1 MNGRKINH
9 QFVENYSK
17 KFSEQIVDEFF
28 ATRREITGKEI
39 VSLTKSKQINFLV
52 IKSLFNQWQDE
63 TKKLE
68 SPFFDFKNDKV
79 RKALVQFMNTLSQY
93 ILVKKEDFYPLL
105 KNAVEDAIYL
115 VFSPLDF
122 FLAEISQKH
131 PTHLGVKSFKSITK
145 YVKINATPLAEFVSV
160 LEDTGKDKLEIDVA
174 LQYANDI
181 FEHVETPEVDQS
193 NFLKALSAIAPLS
206 ADDIYISEIEAE
218 EPVVAEE
225 EPAFELDS
233 FLEDDLPEQQEAEVP
248 VTAEPEEE
256 IEQEEEIEEEEES
269 VELTDD
275 IAESLPETEETLP
288 ETSTQRAAAKTE
300 SIDDTVSSIM
310 DEVTDGS
317 SKSVE
322 EPPVAD
328 ESVISNFDD
337 DDIDEF
343 VDTTDIPPIDLE
355 PKGVISNYEEEEE
368 PEEPA
373 ILNKNF
379 ATEPVPTINETLKE
393 EEPDQSLAGK
403 LADKQPVENVF
414 SSISVN
420 QRYMFT
426 NELFGGNGEDFKEAI
441 GYVEECITFDESVEL
456 LVQRYAKPYKWDMNS
471 VEVKELLKVIFRKF
485 RD

>member
-9 QFVENYSK
+9 QFIENYSK

-28 ATRREITGKEI
+28 TTRKEITGKEI

-68 SPFFDFKNDKV
+68 SPFFDFRNDKV

-93 ILVKKEDFYPLL
+93 ILVKRDDFYPLL

-145 YVKINATPLAEFVSV
+145 YVKINAAPLAEFVSL

-181 FEHVETPEVDQS
+181 FEHVETSEVDQN
-193 NFLKALSAIAPLS
+193 NFLNALSTVVPVS
-206 ADDIYISEIEAE
+206 AYEIYVSEEGEFE
-218 EPVVAEE
+218 EIAEE

-233 FLEDDLPEQQEAEVP
+233 FLDDDTTEHEDVDEVS
-248 VTAEPEEE
+248 AIESEEE
-256 IEQEEEIEEEEES
+256 VDDEEADDA

-275 IAESLPETEETLP
+275 IADSIPGNEEDIP

-310 DEVTDGS
+310 DEVTDNSRWDKESTSG
-317 SKSVE
+317 KVE
-322 EPPVAD
+322 
-328 ESVISNFDD
+328 SMISNFDD

-343 VDTTDIPPIDLE
+343 VDITDIPPVDLE
-355 PKGVISNYEEEEE
+355 PKGVISNYDDDDDPE
-368 PEEPA
+368 EEPA

-379 ATEPVPTINETLKE
+379 ASEPIPTINETLKE
-393 EEPDQSLAGK
+393 DEQDQSLAGK
-403 LADKQPVENVF
+403 LAYKQTVENVF

-426 NELFGGNGEDFKEAI
+426 NELFGGNGDDFKEAI

>member
-145 YVKINATPLAEFVSV
+145 YVKINATPLAEFVSA
-160 LEDTGKDKLEIDVA
+160 LEDTGKDRLEIDVA

-181 FEHVETPEVDQS
+181 FEHVETPEVDQN
-193 NFLKALSAIAPLS
+193 NFLKALSAIVPLS
-206 ADDIYISEIEAE
+206 SEDIYVSEIEAE
-218 EPVVAEE
+218 EQIAEE

-233 FLEDDLPEQQEAEVP
+233 FLEDDLPEQQE
-248 VTAEPEEE
+248 
-256 IEQEEEIEEEEES
+256 EES
-269 VELTDD
+269 FDEREVEDDEGAVELTDD
-275 IAESLPETEETLP
+275 IAESLPETEVDLP
-288 ETSTQRAAAKTE
+288 KTSTQKAAAKTE

-310 DEVTDGS
+310 NEVTDS
-317 SKSVE
+317 RRKPVE
-322 EPPVAD
+322 EAPVKD

-343 VDTTDIPPIDLE
+343 VDTTDIPPVDLE
-355 PKGVISNYEEEEE
+355 PKGVISNYEEEE

-393 EEPDQSLAGK
+393 DEPDQSLAGK
-403 LADKQPVENVF
+403 LADKQTVENVF

-441 GYVEECITFDESVEL
+441 GYVEECVTFDESVEL